1 MDRRTYIEQV
11 LENLRRVT
19 PDERAA
25 IRNEIDGHIEDHICD
40 LLELGYDEKLAE
52 ERAMA
57 AMGDPEEVGREL
69 DKQYPLRW
77 LVLGR
82 AALVLTVVLC
92 IQALTGFGILF
103 HARDSVM
110 ARLVPSWRDDTE
122 VAENG
127 AELSMR
133 MTVGNDI
140 VRVYRA
146 EVWDLGPT
154 SVAEIG
160 FCTYDRISGGI
171 VSEELMNGLRLEN
184 QRGEVKDR
192 NSVRSYG
199 NWGAEY
205 GELSVE
211 VAPGDTYVVLVYE
224 GYGRNVS
231 MEIPLPV
238 EVTS

>member
-1 MDRRTYIEQV
+1 MDRRTYVEQV
-11 LENLRRVT
+11 LANLRRVT

-25 IRNEIDGHIEDHICD
+25 IREELDGHIEDHICD

-82 AALVLTVVLC
+82 AAVVLTVVLC

-160 FCTYDRISGGI
+160 FCTYDRIPGGI

>member
-1 MDRRTYIEQV
+1 MDRRTYVEQV
-11 LENLRRVT
+11 LANLRRVT

-25 IRNEIDGHIEDHICD
+25 IRDEIDGHIEDHICD
-40 LLELGYDEKLAE
+40 LIELGYDEKLAE
-52 ERAMA
+52 ERAMSF
-57 AMGDPEEVGREL
+57 MGDPAEVGREL

-82 AALVLTVVLC
+82 VAVVLTVVLC

-160 FCTYDRISGGI
+160 FCTYDRIPGGI

>member
-1 MDRRTYIEQV
+1 MDRRTYVEQV
-11 LENLRRVT
+11 LANLRRVT

-25 IRNEIDGHIEDHICD
+25 IRGEIDGHIEDHICD
-40 LLELGYDEKLAE
+40 LIELGYDEKLAE

-69 DKQYPLRW
+69 DKQYPLGW

-82 AALVLTVVLC
+82 VAVVLTVVLC

>member
-1 MDRRTYIEQV
+1 MDRRTYVEQV
-11 LENLRRVT
+11 LANLRRVT

-25 IRNEIDGHIEDHICD
+25 IREELDGHIEDHICD
-40 LLELGYDEKLAE
+40 LIELGYDEKLAE

-82 AALVLTVVLC
+82 AAVVLTVVLC

-160 FCTYDRISGGI
+160 FCTYDRIPGGI

>member
-1 MDRRTYIEQV
+1 MDRRTYVEQV
-11 LENLRRVT
+11 LANLRRVT

-25 IRNEIDGHIEDHICD
+25 IRGEIDGHIEDHICD
-40 LLELGYDEKLAE
+40 LIELGYDEKLAE

-69 DKQYPLRW
+69 DKQYPLGW

-82 AALVLTVVLC
+82 VAVVLTVVLC

-140 VRVYRA
+140 VQVYRA

-160 FCTYDRISGGI
+160 FCTYDRIPGGI

>member
-1 MDRRTYIEQV
+1 MDRRTYVEQV
-11 LENLRRVT
+11 LANLRRVT

-25 IRNEIDGHIEDHICD
+25 IRDEIDGHIEDHICD
-40 LLELGYDEKLAE
+40 LIELGYDEKLAE

-69 DKQYPLRW
+69 DKQYPLGW

-82 AALVLTVVLC
+82 VAVVLTVVLC

-140 VRVYRA
+140 VQVYRA

-160 FCTYDRISGGI
+160 FCTYDRIPGGI

>member
-1 MDRRTYIEQV
+1 MEQV
-11 LENLRRVT
+11 LANLRRVT

-25 IRNEIDGHIEDHICD
+25 IRDEIDGHIEDHICD

-52 ERAMA
+52 ERAMSF
-57 AMGDPEEVGREL
+57 MGDPVEVGREL

-82 AALVLTVVLC
+82 VAVVLTVVLC

-122 VAENG
+122 ITENG
-127 AELSMR
+127 TELSMR
-133 MTVGNDI
+133 MMVGNDI

-146 EVWDLGPT
+146 EV
-154 SVAEIG
+154 AEIV
-160 FCTYDRISGGI
+160 FCTYDRVPGGI

>member
-1 MDRRTYIEQV
+1 MDRRTYVEQV
-11 LENLRRVT
+11 LANLRRVT

-25 IRNEIDGHIEDHICD
+25 IREELDGHIEDHICD

-82 AALVLTVVLC
+82 AAVVLTVVLC

-160 FCTYDRISGGI
+160 FCTYDRIPGGI
-171 VSEELMNGLRLEN
+171 VSEELMNGLRLKN

>member
-1 MDRRTYIEQV
+1 MEQV
-11 LENLRRVT
+11 LANLRRVT

-25 IRNEIDGHIEDHICD
+25 IREELDGHIEDHICD

-82 AALVLTVVLC
+82 VAVVLTVVLC

-160 FCTYDRISGGI
+160 FCTYARIPGGI
-171 VSEELMNGLRLEN
+171 VSEELMTGLRLEN